1 MGSRMKGVAL
11 ALAGLGLLT
20 TGIVGKD
27 NARLIHEQMRTRIL
41 ALMGRENAARDEVRA
56 ALRGDPDFDRL
67 LAYHRKRLLQG
78 KRVPDLAEDA
88 VQATLYK
95 IWKGSPE
102 IFLRDHDVVE
112 RYMSV
117 AMKRNFATEMKRAA
131 ARPSESVED
140 QSVATVD
147 PGEEITATRDL
158 WEALN
163 ARCAPE
169 EREVIRQQLD
179 GARSVREIAEQTGLT
194 RFAIQRSNDRIA
206 ERLERLQANA

>member
-1 MGSRMKGVAL
+1 MGSRIKGVAL

-27 NARLIHEQMRTRIL
+27 NARLVHEQMRTRIL
-41 ALMGRENAARDEVRA
+41 ALVGGEQVARDEVRA

-78 KRVPDLAEDA
+78 KRIPDLAEDA
-88 VQATLYK
+88 AQATLYK

-117 AMKRNFATEMKRAA
+117 AMKRNFATEMKRAS
-131 ARPSESVED
+131 ARPDESVEELGLTTED
-140 QSVATVD
+140 ESAEAT
-147 PGEEITATRDL
+147 EARDL
-158 WEALN
+158 WDALN

-169 EREVIRQQLD
+169 EREVLRRQLD

-194 RFAIQRSNDRIA
+194 RYTVHRSSKKLAD
-206 ERLERLQANA
+206 RLERLQANA